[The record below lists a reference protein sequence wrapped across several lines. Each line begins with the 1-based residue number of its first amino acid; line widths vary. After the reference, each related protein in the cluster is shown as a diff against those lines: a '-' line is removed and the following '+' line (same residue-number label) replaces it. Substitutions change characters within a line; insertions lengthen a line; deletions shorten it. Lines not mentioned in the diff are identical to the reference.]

1 MKFEIYM
8 YYVAMQ
14 SNSSTVGLALQKENY
29 LTFNGIPTYI

>member
-8 YYVAMQ
+8 HHVAMQ
-14 SNSSTVGLALQKENY
+14 SHSSAVGLALQKENY

>member
-1 MKFEIYM
+1 MKFKIYM

-14 SNSSTVGLALQKENY
+14 SNSLTVRLALQKEIY

>member
-14 SNSSTVGLALQKENY
+14 SNSSIVLLALQKEIY
-29 LTFNGIPTYI
+29 LIFNGIPTYI

>member
-8 YYVAMQ
+8 YYVAMP
-14 SNSSTVGLALQKENY
+14 SNSSTVRQKENY